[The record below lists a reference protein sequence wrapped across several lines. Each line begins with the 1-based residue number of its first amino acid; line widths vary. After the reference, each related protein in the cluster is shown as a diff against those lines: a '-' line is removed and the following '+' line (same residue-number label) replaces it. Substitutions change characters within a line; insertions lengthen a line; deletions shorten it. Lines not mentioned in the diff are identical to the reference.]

1 MYYGALTVELRH
13 FLTFLQEDE
22 DDDSSSEDDDDRG
35 GGEED
40 NNDGGDEDSEDGE
53 VRNNQSYIDTW
64 YCLRMH
70 LRS

>member
-1 MYYGALTVELRH
+1 MTVELRH
-13 FLTFLQEDE
+13 FLTFLQEEE

-53 VRNNQSYIDTW
+53 VRNQSFIIDIVNQYI
-64 YCLRMH
+64 YLC
-70 LRS
+70 S